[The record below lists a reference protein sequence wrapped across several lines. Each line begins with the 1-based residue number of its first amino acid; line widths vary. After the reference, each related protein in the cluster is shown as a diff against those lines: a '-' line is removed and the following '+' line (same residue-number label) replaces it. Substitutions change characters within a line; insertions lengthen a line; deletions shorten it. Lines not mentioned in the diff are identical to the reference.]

1 MKKVS
6 RGIPNEFKK
15 MLSADKSDKY
25 SSKREITFC
34 AFILISIAFIVNLI
48 WGITVDPIILNGMI
62 QIVWAGLGMVM
73 GEHLLMRRQPRH
85 GGIGPH
91 NQQGGGFDPYGQ
103 EGSPYDQDFPDQEFP
118 DQDFP
123 YDQEKPSEFGDN

>member
-6 RGIPNEFKK
+6 RGFPNEFKK

-25 SSKREITFC
+25 SSKRVITFL
-34 AFILISIAFIVNLI
+34 AFVLISIAFIVNLI

-73 GEHLLMRRQPRH
+73 GEHLLMRRQPR
-85 GGIGPH
+85 GGHH
-91 NQQGGGFDPYGQ
+91 NQGGPYDPNFPNDQGNPYDQGGPYDDQQGN
-103 EGSPYDQDFPDQEFP
+103 PYDQDEQGE
-118 DQDFP
+118 
-123 YDQEKPSEFGDN
+123 YGDN

>member
-1 MKKVS
+1 MKKLS
-6 RGIPNEFKK
+6 KGNPSEFKK

-25 SSKREITFC
+25 SSKRVITFL

-73 GEHLLMRRQPRH
+73 GEHILRGRGGPRDQH
-85 GGIGPH
+85 GTH
-91 NQQGGGFDPYGQ
+91 NQQGGPYNSDFPNEQ
-103 EGSPYDQDFPDQEFP
+103 SDPYDQSG
-118 DQDFP
+118 P
-123 YDQEKPSEFGDN
+123 YDDQQGGPYEQGEFGDN